1 MAVVLVTTINGI
13 VKHQKQQQMQHW
25 KHESRTSKAN
35 STLKFTF
42 TNVTRVQACKRRS
55 IGDRGIPLH
64 FQRHRDERAT
74 DAHGTSCICSLSRQH
89 PGCHSCCA
97 CIRSQRCVSKSRIRP
112 KTIRSQLRCDRREVQ
127 LPKGRQSK
135 EVAEGLSCQY
145 RPRRRCIH
153 CAKGLLLLQVL
164 GLLKVVLLLQETGET
179 RPRRQQM
186 HVKRLL
192 P

>member
-1 MAVVLVTTINGI
+1 MLVRVSKILNMVNRNGNEHLLFYDVTTMAVVLVTTINGV

-25 KHESRTSKAN
+25 KHKSRTSKAN

-89 PGCHSCCA
+89 PG
-97 CIRSQRCVSKSRIRP
+97 
-112 KTIRSQLRCDRREVQ
+112 
-127 LPKGRQSK
+127 
-135 EVAEGLSCQY
+135 
-145 RPRRRCIH
+145 
-153 CAKGLLLLQVL
+153 
-164 GLLKVVLLLQETGET
+164 
-179 RPRRQQM
+179 
-186 HVKRLL
+186 
-192 P
+192 